1 MIQIEKDNYKFSVDI
16 EKTKEY
22 YNTHSLCDCVCC
34 RNYYKQIEKELP
46 KLKEFLADFGVD
58 ISRPDEIMSVE
69 NEGFIDYL
77 NVDYTV
83 CGNVINMSEYEI
95 DIYDK
100 LFLNV
105 IVTEGFASPNEQTGE
120 YFTLS
125 VTNIRLPWVLEVP
138 IPTTIKLKPKNEA
151 SNFFIKFIKDKVF
164 KK

>member
-1 MIQIEKDNYKFSVDI
+1 MELIIKDGYKFTVDI

-34 RNYYKQIEKELP
+34 RNYYKQIEQELP
-46 KLKEFLADFGVD
+46 KLKEFLDNFGVN
-58 ISRPDEIMSVE
+58 IAKPDEIMSVE

-83 CGNVINMSEYEI
+83 CGKVNNMSEYEI
-95 DIYDK
+95 DIYDNMY
-100 LFLNV
+100 LNV

-125 VTNIRLPWVLEVP
+125 VTNIRLPWVLNESFP
-138 IPTTIKLKPKNEA
+138 ASIRLKSKNNLQNIIIKPL
-151 SNFFIKFIKDKVF
+151 KDKVF
-164 KK
+164 YK

>member
-1 MIQIEKDNYKFSVDI
+1 MIQIEKGDYRFSVDV

-22 YNTHSLCDCVCC
+22 YNTHSLCECVCC
-34 RNYYKQIEKELP
+34 RNYYKQIANGLP
-46 KLKEFLADFGVD
+46 KLKDFLADFGVD
-58 ISRPDEIMSVE
+58 ISKPDEIMSVE

-95 DIYDK
+95 DINDN

-105 IVTEGFASPNEQTGE
+105 IVTEGFASPNEQTGD

-125 VTNIRLPWVLEVP
+125 VTNIKLPWVLEVP
-138 IPTTIKLKPKNEA
+138 IPTPIKIKAINKTKNNAFKSLKEKL
-151 SNFFIKFIKDKVF
+151 F

>member
-1 MIQIEKDNYKFSVDI
+1 MLIEKDNYKFSVDI

-58 ISRPDEIMSVE
+58 ISKPDEIMSVE

-95 DIYDK
+95 DIYDN

-105 IVTEGFASPNEQTGE
+105 VVTEGFASPNEQTGE

-138 IPTTIKLKPKNEA
+138 IPTTIKLKPKNA
-151 SNFFIKFIKDKVF
+151 AKNVFVKFLKDKVF

>member
-1 MIQIEKDNYKFSVDI
+1 MIQIEKDNYKFYVDI

-34 RNYYKQIEKELP
+34 RNYYKQIEQELP
-46 KLKEFLADFGVD
+46 KLKEFLDDFGVD
-58 ISRPDEIMSVE
+58 ISKPDEIMSVE

-95 DIYDK
+95 DIYDN

-105 IVTEGFASPNEQTGE
+105 VVTEGFASPNEQTGE

-125 VTNIRLPWVLEVP
+125 VTNIRLPWVLDVP
-138 IPTTIKLKPKNEA
+138 IPTTIKLKPKNA
-151 SNFFIKFIKDKVF
+151 AKNVFVKFLKD
-164 KK
+164 

>member
-1 MIQIEKDNYKFSVDI
+1 MVLIEKNNYKFSVDI

-58 ISRPDEIMSVE
+58 ISKPDEIMSVE

-125 VTNIRLPWVLEVP
+125 VINIRLPWVLEVP
-138 IPTTIKLKPKNEA
+138 IPTTIKLKPKNA
-151 SNFFIKFIKDKVF
+151 AKNVFVKFLKDKVF

>member
-1 MIQIEKDNYKFSVDI
+1 MIQIEKDNYKFYVDI

-34 RNYYKQIEKELP
+34 RNYYKQIEQELP
-46 KLKEFLADFGVD
+46 KLKEFLDDFGVD
-58 ISRPDEIMSVE
+58 ISKPDEIMSVE

-95 DIYDK
+95 DIYDN

-105 IVTEGFASPNEQTGE
+105 VVTEGFASPNEQKGE

-125 VTNIRLPWVLEVP
+125 VTNIRLPWVLDVP
-138 IPTTIKLKPKNEA
+138 IPTTIKLKPKNA
-151 SNFFIKFIKDKVF
+151 AKNVFVKFLKD
-164 KK
+164 

>member
-1 MIQIEKDNYKFSVDI
+1 MMQIEKGNHRFSVDV

-22 YNTHSLCDCVCC
+22 YNEHSLCNCVCC
-34 RNYYKQIEKELP
+34 LNYYEQIANELP
-46 KLKEFLADFGVD
+46 KLKDFLADFGVD
-58 ISRPDEIMSVE
+58 ISKPDEIMSVE

-95 DIYDK
+95 DINDN

-105 IVTEGFASPNEQTGE
+105 IVTEGFASPNEQTGD

-125 VTNIRLPWVLEVP
+125 VTNIKLPWVLDMPFPKKYNLKSGNERENSLKK
-138 IPTTIKLKPKNEA
+138 IIKKMLKK
-151 SNFFIKFIKDKVF
+151 
-164 KK
+164 

>member
-1 MIQIEKDNYKFSVDI
+1 
-16 EKTKEY
+16 
-22 YNTHSLCDCVCC
+22 
-34 RNYYKQIEKELP
+34 
-46 KLKEFLADFGVD
+46 
-58 ISRPDEIMSVE
+58 MSVE

-125 VTNIRLPWVLEVP
+125 VTNIRLPWVLDVP
-138 IPTTIKLKPKNEA
+138 FPTTIKFKLKKEPKNT
-151 SNFFIKFIKDKVF
+151 FIKILKEKVF
-164 KK
+164 KI

>member
-34 RNYYKQIEKELP
+34 RNYYKQIEQELP
-46 KLKEFLADFGVD
+46 KLKEFLDSFGVD
-58 ISRPDEIMSVE
+58 ISKPDEIMSVE

-100 LFLNV
+100 LFINV
-105 IVTEGFASPNEQTGE
+105 IVTEGFASPNEQTDE

-125 VTNIRLPWVLEVP
+125 VTNIRLPWVLDVP
-138 IPTTIKLKPKNEA
+138 FPTPIQLKVKKEPKN
-151 SNFFIKFIKDKVF
+151 NFIRILKEKVF
-164 KK
+164 KI

>member
-1 MIQIEKDNYKFSVDI
+1 MVLIEKNNYKFYVDI

-22 YNTHSLCDCVCC
+22 YKTHSLCDCVCF

-58 ISRPDEIMSVE
+58 ISKPDEIMSVE

-77 NVDYTV
+77 NVDYTI
-83 CGNVINMSEYEI
+83 CGNVINMSEHEI
-95 DIYDK
+95 DIYDN

-125 VTNIRLPWVLEVP
+125 VINIRLPWVLEVP
-138 IPTTIKLKPKNEA
+138 ISTTIKLKPKNA
-151 SNFFIKFIKDKVF
+151 AKNVFVKFLKDKVF

>member
-1 MIQIEKDNYKFSVDI
+1 MLIEKDDYKFSVDI
-16 EKTKEY
+16 EKTNEY

-34 RNYYKQIEKELP
+34 RNYYKQIEQELP
-46 KLKEFLADFGVD
+46 KLKEFLDSFGVD
-58 ISRPDEIMSVE
+58 ISKPDEIMSVE
-69 NEGFIDYL
+69 SEGFIDYL
-77 NVDYTV
+77 NVDYMV

-138 IPTTIKLKPKNEA
+138 IPTTIKVKPKNA
-151 SNFFIKFIKDKVF
+151 AKKIFVKVLKDKVF

>member
-1 MIQIEKDNYKFSVDI
+1 MVLIEKNNYKFSVDI
-16 EKTKEY
+16 EKTNEY

-34 RNYYKQIEKELP
+34 RNYYKQIANELP

-58 ISRPDEIMSVE
+58 ISKPDEIMSIE

-95 DIYDK
+95 DIYDN
-100 LFLNV
+100 LFLNI

-125 VTNIRLPWVLEVP
+125 VTNIRLPWVLDVP
-138 IPTTIKLKPKNEA
+138 FPANIKSKSKNEPKNTVI
-151 SNFFIKFIKDKVF
+151 NFLKDKVF

>member
-1 MIQIEKDNYKFSVDI
+1 M
-16 EKTKEY
+16 
-22 YNTHSLCDCVCC
+22 CDCVCC
-34 RNYYKQIEKELP
+34 RNYYKQIAKELP
-46 KLKEFLADFGVD
+46 KLKEFLDDFGVD
-58 ISRPDEIMSVE
+58 ISKPDEIMSIE

-95 DIYDK
+95 DIYDN

-105 IVTEGFASPNEQTGE
+105 IVTEGFASPNEQKGD

-125 VTNIRLPWVLEVP
+125 VTNISLPWVLDVP
-138 IPTTIKLKPKNEA
+138 FPTPIKLQSKNDA
-151 SNFFIKFIKDKVF
+151 KNIFIKFFKDKVF

>member
-1 MIQIEKDNYKFSVDI
+1 MELIIKDGYKFTVDI

-34 RNYYKQIEKELP
+34 RNYYKQIEQELP
-46 KLKEFLADFGVD
+46 KLKEFLDNFGVD
-58 ISRPDEIMSVE
+58 ISKPDEIMSIE

-125 VTNIRLPWVLEVP
+125 VTNIRLSWVLDVP
-138 IPTTIKLKPKNEA
+138 FPTTIKSKLKKEPKNT
-151 SNFFIKFIKDKVF
+151 FIKILKEKVF
-164 KK
+164 KI

>member
-1 MIQIEKDNYKFSVDI
+1 MLIEKDNYKFSVDI

-58 ISRPDEIMSVE
+58 ISKPDEIMSVE

-125 VTNIRLPWVLEVP
+125 VINIRLPWVLEVP
-138 IPTTIKLKPKNEA
+138 IPTTIKLKPKNA
-151 SNFFIKFIKDKVF
+151 AKNVFVKFLKDKVF

>member
-1 MIQIEKDNYKFSVDI
+1 MVLIEKDGYKFSVDR

-22 YNTHSLCDCVCC
+22 YKTHSLCDCVCC
-34 RNYYKQIEKELP
+34 RNYYKQIAKELP
-46 KLKEFLADFGVD
+46 KLKEFLDDFGVD
-58 ISRPDEIMSVE
+58 ISKPDEILSIE

-77 NVDYTV
+77 NVDYTI

-95 DIYDK
+95 DIYDN

-105 IVTEGFASPNEQTGE
+105 IVTEGFASPNEQKGD

-125 VTNIRLPWVLEVP
+125 VTNISLPWVLDVP
-138 IPTTIKLKPKNEA
+138 FPTPIKLQSKNDA
-151 SNFFIKFIKDKVF
+151 KNIFKKFFKDKVF

>member
-1 MIQIEKDNYKFSVDI
+1 MMLIEKDAHKFSVDI

-34 RNYYKQIEKELP
+34 RNYYKQIEQELP
-46 KLKEFLADFGVD
+46 KLKEFLDNFGVD
-58 ISRPDEIMSVE
+58 IAKPDEIMSVE
-69 NEGFIDYL
+69 NEGYIDYL

-83 CGNVINMSEYEI
+83 CGNVINMSEFEI

-125 VTNIRLPWVLEVP
+125 VTNIRLPWVLDLP
-138 IPTTIKLKPKNEA
+138 FPTTIKSKLKNEPKNT
-151 SNFFIKFIKDKVF
+151 FMKVLKEKVL

>member
-1 MIQIEKDNYKFSVDI
+1 MLIEKDNYKFSVDI

-34 RNYYKQIEKELP
+34 RNYYKQIEQELP
-46 KLKEFLADFGVD
+46 KLKEFLDNFGVD
-58 ISRPDEIMSVE
+58 IAKPDEIMSVE

-105 IVTEGFASPNEQTGE
+105 IVTEGFASPNEQTEE

-125 VTNIRLPWVLEVP
+125 VTNIRLPWVLD
-138 IPTTIKLKPKNEA
+138 IPYPQKINLKAEN
-151 SNFFIKFIKDKVF
+151 
-164 KK
+164 KKIV

>member
-1 MIQIEKDNYKFSVDI
+1 MLIEKDAYKFSVDI

-22 YNTHSLCDCVCC
+22 YNTHSWCDCVCC
-34 RNYYKQIEKELP
+34 RNYYKQIEQELP
-46 KLKEFLADFGVD
+46 KLKEFLDDFGVD
-58 ISRPDEIMSVE
+58 ISKPDEIMSVE

-95 DIYDK
+95 DIYDN
-100 LFLNV
+100 LFLNIV
-105 IVTEGFASPNEQTGE
+105 VTEGFASPNEQTGE

-138 IPTTIKLKPKNEA
+138 FPTTIKSKLKKEPKNTFMKVLKE
-151 SNFFIKFIKDKVF
+151 KVF

>member
-1 MIQIEKDNYKFSVDI
+1 MELIIKDDYKFSVDI
-16 EKTKEY
+16 ERTKEY

-34 RNYYKQIEKELP
+34 RNYYKQIAKELP
-46 KLKEFLADFGVD
+46 KLKEFLEDFGVD
-58 ISRPDEIMSVE
+58 ISKPDEIMSVE
-69 NEGFIDYL
+69 NEGYIDYI

-105 IVTEGFASPNEQTGE
+105 IVTEGFASSNEQTGE

-138 IPTTIKLKPKNEA
+138 IPTPIKLNAKNETK
-151 SNFFIKFIKDKVF
+151 NNILKGLKQKLF

>member
-34 RNYYKQIEKELP
+34 RNYYKQKEQELP
-46 KLKEFLADFGVD
+46 KLKEFLDDFGVD
-58 ISRPDEIMSVE
+58 ISKPDEIMSVE

-95 DIYDK
+95 DIYDN

-125 VTNIRLPWVLEVP
+125 VINIRLTWVLEVP
-138 IPTTIKLKPKNEA
+138 FPTPIKVKAKDETKN
-151 SNFFIKFIKDKVF
+151 NIFKYLRNKLF

>member
-1 MIQIEKDNYKFSVDI
+1 MELIIKDAYKFSVDI
-16 EKTKEY
+16 ERTKEY

-34 RNYYKQIEKELP
+34 RNYYKQIAKELP
-46 KLKEFLADFGVD
+46 KLKEFLEDFGVD
-58 ISRPDEIMSVE
+58 ISKPDEIMSVE
-69 NEGFIDYL
+69 NEGYIDYI

-105 IVTEGFASPNEQTGE
+105 IVTEGFASSNEQTEE

-125 VTNIRLPWVLEVP
+125 VMNIRLPWILDVP
-138 IPTTIKLKPKNEA
+138 IPTPIKLNAKNETK
-151 SNFFIKFIKDKVF
+151 NNILKGLKQKLF

>member
-1 MIQIEKDNYKFSVDI
+1 MLIEKDDYKFSVDI
-16 EKTKEY
+16 EKTNEY
-22 YNTHSLCDCVCC
+22 YNSHSLCDCVCC
-34 RNYYKQIEKELP
+34 RNYYKQIEQELP
-46 KLKEFLADFGVD
+46 KLKEFLDSFGVD
-58 ISRPDEIMSVE
+58 ISKPDEIMSVE

-138 IPTTIKLKPKNEA
+138 IPTTIKLKSKNA
-151 SNFFIKFIKDKVF
+151 AKNTFVKVLKDKVF

>member
-34 RNYYKQIEKELP
+34 RNYYKQIEQELP
-46 KLKEFLADFGVD
+46 KLKEFLDDFGVD
-58 ISRPDEIMSVE
+58 ISKPDEIMSDE

-83 CGNVINMSEYEI
+83 CGNVINISEYEI

-125 VTNIRLPWVLEVP
+125 VTNIRLPWVLDEP
-138 IPTTIKLKPKNEA
+138 FPASIRSKAKNEPQ
-151 SNFFIKFIKDKVF
+151 NIIFEFLKDKVF

>member
-1 MIQIEKDNYKFSVDI
+1 MVLIEKNNYKFSVDI

-22 YNTHSLCDCVCC
+22 YKTHSLCDCVCC
-34 RNYYKQIEKELP
+34 RNYYKQIEQELP
-46 KLKEFLADFGVD
+46 KLKEFLDDFGVD
-58 ISRPDEIMSVE
+58 ISKPDEIMSVE
-69 NEGFIDYL
+69 NEGYIDYL

-95 DIYDK
+95 DIYDN

-138 IPTTIKLKPKNEA
+138 NPTPIKIKPKNKTKNNAFKSLKE
-151 SNFFIKFIKDKVF
+151 KLF

>member
-1 MIQIEKDNYKFSVDI
+1 MVLIEKNNYKFSVDI

-34 RNYYKQIEKELP
+34 RNYYKQIEQELP
-46 KLKEFLADFGVD
+46 KLKEFLDDFGVD
-58 ISRPDEIMSVE
+58 ISKPDEIMSVE

-95 DIYDK
+95 DVYDN

-138 IPTTIKLKPKNEA
+138 NPTPIKINAKNETK
-151 SNFFIKFIKDKVF
+151 NNILKGLKQKLF

>member
-1 MIQIEKDNYKFSVDI
+1 MITIEKDDYKFTVDI
-16 EKTKEY
+16 VKTKEY

-46 KLKEFLADFGVD
+46 KLKEFLDEFGVD
-58 ISRPDEIMSVE
+58 ISKPDEIMSVE
-69 NEGFIDYL
+69 NDGYIDYI

-95 DIYDK
+95 DIYDN

-125 VTNIRLPWVLEVP
+125 VMNIRLPWVLQEPFPVK
-138 IPTTIKLKPKNEA
+138 IELKTQNKERNSLIKCL
-151 SNFFIKFIKDKVF
+151 KDKF

>member
-1 MIQIEKDNYKFSVDI
+1 MLIEKDAYKFSVDI

-34 RNYYKQIEKELP
+34 RNYYKQIEQELP
-46 KLKEFLADFGVD
+46 KLKEFLDDFGVD
-58 ISRPDEIMSVE
+58 ISKPDEIMSVE

-95 DIYDK
+95 DIYDN
-100 LFLNV
+100 LFLNIV
-105 IVTEGFASPNEQTGE
+105 VTEGFASPNEQTGE

-138 IPTTIKLKPKNEA
+138 FPTTIKSKLKKEPKNTFMKVLKE
-151 SNFFIKFIKDKVF
+151 KVF